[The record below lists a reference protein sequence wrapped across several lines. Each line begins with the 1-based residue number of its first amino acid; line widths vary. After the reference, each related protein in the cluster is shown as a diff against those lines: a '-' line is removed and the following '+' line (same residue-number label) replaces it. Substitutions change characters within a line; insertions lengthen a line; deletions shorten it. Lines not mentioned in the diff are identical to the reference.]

1 MGKTNFQYDES
12 GTTFYYVL
20 LTFLGFILIPSTYY
34 FWPEVNTKK
43 KFYEMLNLVFRYKYA
58 ILFVISQF
66 RVQGFW
72 TPASI
77 FTFLFTLQ
85 LFNTWVLRPLAFP
98 SRSTRPSCL
107 SQLQLSSQ
115 KLSLPNL
122 TQEHSLSNNNFTFKN
137 SYNLGRWGPFYTR
150 TEPFK

>member
-58 ILFVISQF
+58 ILFVIS
-66 RVQGFW
+66 
-72 TPASI
+72 
-77 FTFLFTLQ
+77 
-85 LFNTWVLRPLAFP
+85 
-98 SRSTRPSCL
+98 
-107 SQLQLSSQ
+107 
-115 KLSLPNL
+115 
-122 TQEHSLSNNNFTFKN
+122 
-137 SYNLGRWGPFYTR
+137 
-150 TEPFK
+150 